1 MQKLPWRSVRG
12 YHRKDC
18 WIVDLPSLQSMILG
32 SHAFMGDNSADRK
45 TTSVLPYNYKN
56 TLTMRSMVIWMN
68 DWIDLPSL
76 TEFRLNF
83 GANFQHMGTVT
94 IESRV
99 SFHWQR
105 IDVPRLLA
113 SGITINYQ
121 YCFKFTYSIQSTS
134 NYLYSSLIIW
144 CGSRSED

>member
-1 MQKLPWRSVRG
+1 MPWRSVRG
-12 YHRKDC
+12 YHQKDC
-18 WIVDLPSLQSMILG
+18 WIVDLPSLQSMILD
-32 SHAFMGDNSADRK
+32 SHAFQGDDSEDRK
-45 TTSVLPYNYKN
+45 TTSTAPFNYKN
-56 TLTMRSMVIWMN
+56 TLTMRSMVIWRN
-68 DWIDLPSL
+68 EWIDLPSL
-76 TEFRLNF
+76 TEFRANA
-83 GANFQHMGTVT
+83 ANFEYMGTVT